1 MLTVSFAQRYTLQLR
16 ELWAVQLPNNGAYR
30 LRQALS
36 RKCLDCVLKQR
47 KEQGIFNVVQ
57 KRITWKS
64 KENEEKSVENEYE
77 SKESKDRQPVKRH
90 STDRSHQEGT
100 QSSGGHSLLLLDFG
114 VSPPDLPEEMSEMIS
129 EFQGSFTKYR
139 LDLNYDNYTYKEV
152 LSRLLPGDSLPVP
165 TGYEVVGHI
174 AHFNLLEQH
183 WPHRFL
189 IGQVCLDKCACIKTV
204 VAKLG
209 VVSNEFRTFDMEVI
223 AGPSDTNVSVKEHG
237 LQLHFDFQKAHRI
250 QNIDAM

>member
-1 MLTVSFAQRYTLQLR
+1 MR
-16 ELWAVQLPNNGAYR
+16 LPNNGAYR

-36 RKCLDCVLKQR
+36 ARLDFVLKQR
-47 KEQGIFNVVQ
+47 KEQGIFNVIV
-57 KRITWKS
+57 RKS
-64 KENEEKSVENEYE
+64 MKENQEKTVKRSE
-77 SKESKDRQPVKRH
+77 SKGQQILSQ
-90 STDRSHQEGT
+90 SHQEGA
-100 QSSGGHSLLLLDFG
+100 QSDHETLLLLDFE
-114 VSPPDLPEEMSEMIS
+114 VSPSDLPEEMHEMIS

-139 LDLNYDNYTYKEV
+139 LDLNYDNYNYKEV
-152 LSRLLPGDSLPVP
+152 LSRLLPGIPVP

-189 IGQVCLDKCACIKTV
+189 IGQVCLDKCGSIKTV

-223 AGPSDTNVSVKEHG
+223 AGTSDTNVSVKEHG
-237 LQLHFDFQKAHRI
+237 LQLRFDFQKASA
-250 QNIDAM
+250 N